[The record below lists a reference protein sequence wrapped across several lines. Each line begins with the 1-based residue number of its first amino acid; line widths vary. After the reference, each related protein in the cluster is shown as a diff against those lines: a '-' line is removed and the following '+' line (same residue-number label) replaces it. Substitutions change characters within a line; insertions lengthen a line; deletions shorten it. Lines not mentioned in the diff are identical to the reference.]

1 MTRDEA
7 KRIPLADLMA
17 KLGFQPAQ
25 VRRGGLDLWYL
36 SPFRTEMEPS
46 FHVDV
51 RKNVWFDFG
60 AGEGGD
66 GLNLLKR
73 LRGLTFQEAILFLEN
88 RIGSSV
94 SSPVFEKK
102 EPFLTVE
109 KGLILEKTGPL
120 THPALLEY
128 LTERG
133 ISHATARRYLSEA
146 VFFNNDKRYFALA
159 FPNRSGGWEVRN
171 RWFKGS
177 LGGKDF
183 SFLPAEKTGTS
194 VSVFEGF
201 MDFLSCLMLNQTER
215 LSTDV
220 VILHSTAFRQRAAE
234 FLQNAAYSAVFTYLD
249 NDRAGEEARLFFE
262 RNLPAAMVVPM
273 NDLYGKG
280 KDLNEGW
287 ATSGTLRPDDTISK
301 TKP

>member
-7 KRIPLADLMA
+7 KQIPLADLME
-17 KLGFQPAQ
+17 KLGFQPARQ
-25 VRRGGLDLWYL
+25 RRGGLDLWFL
-36 SPFRTEMEPS
+36 SPFRAEMEPS
-46 FHVDV
+46 FHVDG

-73 LRGLTFQEAILFLEN
+73 LRGLNFQEAISFLEN
-88 RIGSSV
+88 MADGSFSA
-94 SSPVFEKK
+94 PVFEKK
-102 EPFLTVE
+102 EPFSTAETGLT
-109 KGLILEKTGPL
+109 LEKTGPL
-120 THPALLEY
+120 AHPALLEY

-133 ISHATARRYLSEA
+133 ISHPTARRYLSEA
-146 VFFNNDKRYFALA
+146 VFFNNGKRYFALA
-159 FPNRSGGWEVRN
+159 FPNRAGGWEVRN

-183 SFLPAEKTGTS
+183 SFLPADLTGEKPSAS
-194 VSVFEGF
+194 VSIFEGF
-201 MDFLSCLMLNQTER
+201 MDFLSCLMLNQTAR

-234 FLQNAAYSAVFTYLD
+234 FLQNGAYSAVFTYLD
-249 NDRAGEEARLFFE
+249 NDRAGEEARQFFE
-262 RNLPAAMVVPM
+262 KTLPAAMVVPM

-287 ATSGTLRPDDTISK
+287 MNG
-301 TKP
+301 